1 MSLGLNRKG
10 NRRVTGQ
17 RWRGDRAAMGK
28 ETKSESSRPV
38 GTWQRTI
45 QTELM
50 PSLGK
55 GKGRWSPSVN
65 FCNLSE
71 RFGLIQGMKL

>member
-1 MSLGLNRKG
+1 MTLGLNRKR

-17 RWRGDRAAMGK
+17 RWRVDRAAMGK
-28 ETKSESSRPV
+28 EIKSESSRPV
-38 GTWQRTI
+38 GTWQRTT

-55 GKGRWSPSVN
+55 GSPSVN